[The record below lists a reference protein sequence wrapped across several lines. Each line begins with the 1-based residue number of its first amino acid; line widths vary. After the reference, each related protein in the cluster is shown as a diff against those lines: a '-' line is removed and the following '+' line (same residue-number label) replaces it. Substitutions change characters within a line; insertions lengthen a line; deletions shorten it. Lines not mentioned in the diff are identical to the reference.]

1 MSYLLNMMD
10 NWWKLVIPWEFHV
23 ETACKIY
30 SFDFLKEIDL
40 NIFYK
45 PFHVETACKIYSFDF
60 LKEINLTD
68 ERYCCGDIAAHCE
81 QFAGMFDSFLVIK

>member
-1 MSYLLNMMD
+1 MMD

-40 NIFYK
+40 
-45 PFHVETACKIYSFDF
+45 
-60 LKEINLTD
+60 TD
-68 ERYCCGDIAAHCE
+68 ERYCCGDIAAYCE
-81 QFAGMFDSFLVIK
+81 QFAGMFVFFDSFLVIKKMG